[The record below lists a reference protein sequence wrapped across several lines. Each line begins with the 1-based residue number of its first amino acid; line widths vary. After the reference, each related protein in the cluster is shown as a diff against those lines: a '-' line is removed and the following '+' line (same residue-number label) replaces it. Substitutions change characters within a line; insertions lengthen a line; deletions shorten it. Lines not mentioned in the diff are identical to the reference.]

1 MSCSHLRSKSP
12 LSHRPFQ
19 SKITTIIFYSTALAP
34 TLVSFV
40 FFFQHKFY
48 ILCSFLVFPFCGQTI
63 WLYILKIMP
72 PICNRQP
79 FEVRV
84 NHIRTWLPGTRISNN
99 KNIINK
105 QLWCTTSFQYWK
117 YERPISIMLA
127 YRILISQMND
137 QMAIPFKSYAFAL
150 QANFLVLGYN
160 SLFFTC
166 SQFYAL

>member
-1 MSCSHLRSKSP
+1 
-12 LSHRPFQ
+12 
-19 SKITTIIFYSTALAP
+19 
-34 TLVSFV
+34 
-40 FFFQHKFY
+40 
-48 ILCSFLVFPFCGQTI
+48 
-63 WLYILKIMP
+63 MP

-166 SQFYAL
+166 SQFYALLILSFVLFAHSVNFDAPFCWEVSKGNALNRYYHWKILNKFDVYLFECTLCL